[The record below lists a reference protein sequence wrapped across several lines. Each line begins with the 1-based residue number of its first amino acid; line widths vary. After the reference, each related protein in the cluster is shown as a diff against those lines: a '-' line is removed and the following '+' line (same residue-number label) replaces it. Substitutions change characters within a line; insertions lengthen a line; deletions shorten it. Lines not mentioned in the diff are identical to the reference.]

1 MSFCQLNYGPWS
13 TVPESNGR
21 PLLCRQMRKPTF
33 ANRAQAL
40 AWVEGLEPPFSVLE
54 TDRFAAILH
63 PCEFWLGEMDSNHYP
78 FVQSE
83 ASCQLDDL
91 RIVWFRPE
99 DSNLDQVLQR
109 HPSYPVRRGRNVRV
123 LQLSKSNKKA
133 AFLGAAF
140 KNPGLVY

>member
-1 MSFCQLNYGPWS
+1 M
-13 TVPESNGR
+13 PESNGR

-78 FVQSE
+78 FVQSK
-83 ASCQLDDL
+83 ASCRLDDL
-91 RIVWFRPE
+91 RIIGSVPRIRTSIMCFKGTRPTRLDE
-99 DSNLDQVLQR
+99 DGTCASFNCQR
-109 HPSYPVRRGRNVRV
+109 AI
-123 LQLSKSNKKA
+123 KKPP
-133 AFLGAAF
+133 L
-140 KNPGLVY
+140 